1 MRWLFPHISS
11 YISTQHRGLIVP
23 SKEKKKEKRS
33 SLIRKLGRS
42 KTGSVVSQSQNAP
55 GLVGLLETMRVQME
69 VYEKFFVWSGSCY
82 IQQLAIMLAYAILSR
97 EGLLYANENAP
108 EFFDC

>member
-1 MRWLFPHISS
+1 MVVSTYFII
-11 YISTQHRGLIVP
+11 YFNSTQGSDCPI
-23 SKEKKKEKRS
+23 KGKKERKKT